1 MLDLSRA
8 RRVFS
13 LIQAPM
19 LSRAVDESM
28 GERSSESGEDF
39 SLNAFTAKTTEGRPM
54 THAAGVYAT
63 LDDWIAHEA
72 IPCSLDSRPDFN
84 AAVDTVIGALGD
96 AGALLG
102 FGEALHGGKELLVLR
117 NHLFQRLVE
126 ASGYSAIAIESS
138 FPRGPIVNEYVLGH
152 GPASYAAVQ
161 ETGLSHGFG
170 KFEANRELVEWMRHY
185 TADPAHQRKLQFYG
199 FDSPTDMTTDSP
211 RQTLH
216 VVLDYLSER
225 DEALAQEY
233 RSRIEPLLGQDSA
246 WEDPA
251 AALDPTQSIGR
262 SKASTALRI
271 ETEEL
276 ISELCVRRPELVAKS
291 DKSRYLEAVHS
302 AVVARQLLNYHATLA
317 QTSDKRQAILLGIRD
332 AMMAENLAYIVSRE
346 QGRGNVLVFAH
357 NSHLK
362 RGKVQWQW
370 GNETVS
376 WWPVG
381 SHLHEMFGRRYVVIG
396 SAVGESLA
404 NGIGQPEAGTLEARF
419 TSAPGPVR
427 FIPTHLGQGLPASE
441 LAALPIRSGSKKNR
455 SYMEPLNAQSF
466 TDFDW
471 FAVLDTTAYT
481 RGGWPYLE
489 GWSARSEQ

>member
-1 MLDLSRA
+1 MNGT
-8 RRVFS
+8 V
-13 LIQAPM
+13 
-19 LSRAVDESM
+19 
-28 GERSSESGEDF
+28 
-39 SLNAFTAKTTEGRPM
+39 KTTEGRFM
-54 THAAGVYAT
+54 THSARVYAT

-72 IPCSLDSRPDFN
+72 IPFSLDSRPDFN

-96 AGALLG
+96 SFALLG

-117 NHLFQRLVE
+117 NQLFQHLVE
-126 ASGYSAIAIESS
+126 AYGYSAIAIESS
-138 FPRGPIVNEYVLGH
+138 FPRGPIVNGYVLGH
-152 GPASYAAVQ
+152 GPASYEAVQ
-161 ETGLSHGFG
+161 DTGWSHGFG
-170 KFEANRELVEWMRHY
+170 TFEANRELVEWMRHY
-185 TADPAHQRKLQFYG
+185 NAERAYQRKLHFYG
-199 FDSPTDMTTDSP
+199 FDSPTDVITDSP

-216 VVLDYLSER
+216 VALDYLSSV
-225 DEALAQEY
+225 DEASAQEY

-246 WEDPA
+246 WENPA
-251 AALDPTQSIGR
+251 AMLDPTQAIGR
-262 SKASTALRI
+262 SLEATALRI

-276 ISELCVRRPELVAKS
+276 ISELRVRRPELVAKS
-291 DKSRYLEAVHS
+291 DERRYLEAVHY
-302 AVVARQLLNYHATLA
+302 AVMARQLLNYHAALA
-317 QTSDKRQAILLGIRD
+317 QTSEKRQAILLGIRA

-357 NSHLK
+357 NTHLK

-381 SHLHEMFGRRYVVIG
+381 SHLHERFGRRYVVIG

-427 FIPTHLGQGLPASE
+427 FIPTHQGQGLPASE
-441 LAALPIRSGSKKNR
+441 IAALPIRSGSKKNR
-455 SYMEPLNAQSF
+455 SYEPLNAQSF

-471 FAVLDTTAYT
+471 FAVLDTTAYN
-481 RGGWPYLE
+481 GW
-489 GWSARSEQ
+489 GHF

>member
-1 MLDLSRA
+1 
-8 RRVFS
+8 
-13 LIQAPM
+13 
-19 LSRAVDESM
+19 
-28 GERSSESGEDF
+28 
-39 SLNAFTAKTTEGRPM
+39 M
-54 THAAGVYAT
+54 THAAAVYAT

-72 IPCSLDSRPDFN
+72 IPFSLDARPDFN

-96 AGALLG
+96 SVALLG

-117 NHLFQRLVE
+117 NQLFQRLVE

-161 ETGLSHGFG
+161 ETGFSHGFG

-185 TADPAHQRKLQFYG
+185 NADPAHQRKLQFYG

-216 VVLDYLSER
+216 VALDYLSSV
-225 DEALAQEY
+225 DSGSSQEY
-233 RSRIEPLLGQDSA
+233 RNRIDPLLGQDSA
-246 WEDPA
+246 WENPA
-251 AALDPTQSIGR
+251 AALDPTQAIGR
-262 SKASTALRI
+262 SPEATALRI

-291 DKSRYLEAVHS
+291 DESRYLEAVHY
-302 AVVARQLLNYHATLA
+302 AVVARQLLNFHATLA
-317 QTSDKRQAILLGIRD
+317 QTSDKRQERLLGIRA

-357 NSHLK
+357 NTHLK

-419 TSAPGPVR
+419 TSAAGPVR
-427 FIPTHLGQGLPASE
+427 FIPTHQGQGLPASE
-441 LAALPIRSGSKKNR
+441 IAALPMRSGSKKNR
-455 SYMEPLNAQSF
+455 SYMELNAQSF

-481 RGGWPYLE
+481 REGWPYLE
-489 GWSARSEQ
+489 G